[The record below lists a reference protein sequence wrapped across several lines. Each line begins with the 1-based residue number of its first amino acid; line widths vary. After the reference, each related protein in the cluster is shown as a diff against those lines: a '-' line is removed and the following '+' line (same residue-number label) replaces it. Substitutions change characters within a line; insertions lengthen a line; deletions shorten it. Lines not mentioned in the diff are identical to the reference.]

1 MIVANKEGRPRKI
14 KTPKALEALWAEFK
28 EYCNTRT
35 AVTTAFS
42 QKSGEFV
49 TAIIPKPITY
59 TIKGFCVFVGLTERD
74 FYAVYDKDEKFQ
86 SVIARMKEECEIDA
100 RQKFENGT
108 IDSRLAGL
116 WMSNYGYSTKAETNM
131 EMKNKVVIVDDLDG

>member
-1 MIVANKEGRPRKI
+1 MANKNGRPRKI
-14 KTPKALEALWAEFK
+14 KTPKALETLWQEFK
-28 EYCNTRT
+28 DYCDSRT

-49 TAIIPKPITY
+49 TAIIPKPVTY
-59 TIKGFCVFVGLTERD
+59 TIKGFCVFIGLTERD
-74 FYAVYDKDEKFQ
+74 FYAVYDKDIKFQ

-116 WMSNYGYSTKAETNM
+116 WMSNYGYTTKAENK
-131 EMKNKVVIVDDLDG
+131 EEIKNSVVIVDDLDG